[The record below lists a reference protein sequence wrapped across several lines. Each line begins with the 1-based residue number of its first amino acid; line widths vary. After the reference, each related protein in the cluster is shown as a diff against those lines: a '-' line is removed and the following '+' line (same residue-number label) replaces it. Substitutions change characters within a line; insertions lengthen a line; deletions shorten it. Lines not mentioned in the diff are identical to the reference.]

1 MLEICLSYLLTPS
14 AVDGKLNVSFNFV
27 PLQLEFPEVTLCPG
41 QSWVMINALVQCIY
55 LFTYLLAYFCCLG
68 LPLQHM
74 EVPRLGVKSEL
85 KLHTW
90 QQKNTKPTAARRQ
103 FSLHFLIR
111 MGI

>member
-55 LFTYLLAYFCCLG
+55 LFTYLLIFA
-68 LPLQHM
+68 
-74 EVPRLGVKSEL
+74 V
-85 KLHTW
+85 
-90 QQKNTKPTAARRQ
+90 
-103 FSLHFLIR
+103 
-111 MGI
+111 